1 MPHQKLVCR
10 PSTCLNRFI
19 HKITIECMQIRQTDT
34 IWTVSCH
41 LNHESVGQSA
51 TCIQMKLLIAHYLI
65 MKWVKGIQQAW
76 HRYWWFDNLL
86 SWLNTY
92 CETNLNWQGQITLS
106 LAATGHGDPPVLTFV
121 FCLLLWKK
129 LLVNKPVILTVLGFT
144 DRCLRKIIAWS
155 MFCFVVF
162 EYFYHVLPQ
171 VITLFTVKPIHKQTR
186 IINSVL

>member
-1 MPHQKLVCR
+1 
-10 PSTCLNRFI
+10 
-19 HKITIECMQIRQTDT
+19 MQIRQTDT

-51 TCIQMKLLIAHYLI
+51 TCIQMKMLIAHYLI
-65 MKWVKGIQQAW
+65 MKGVKGIQQAW
-76 HRYWWFDNLL
+76 HRYWFYNLL

-92 CETNLNWQGQITLS
+92 CETNLNRSDHLITGRYWPRRS
-106 LAATGHGDPPVLTFV
+106 SSFDFV

-155 MFCFVVF
+155 MFCFAVF
-162 EYFYHVLPQ
+162 GYFYHVLPQ

>member
-1 MPHQKLVCR
+1 
-10 PSTCLNRFI
+10 
-19 HKITIECMQIRQTDT
+19 MQIRQTDT

-41 LNHESVGQSA
+41 LNHESV

-65 MKWVKGIQQAW
+65 MKGVKGIQQAW
-76 HRYWWFDNLL
+76 HRYWWFDNLFEL
-86 SWLNTY
+86 VEYLLWNKSKLTRSDH
-92 CETNLNWQGQITLS
+92 LITGRYWPRRS
-106 LAATGHGDPPVLTFV
+106 SSFDFV

-162 EYFYHVLPQ
+162 GYFYHVLPQ
-171 VITLFTVKPIHKQTR
+171 VITLFPVKPIHKQTR